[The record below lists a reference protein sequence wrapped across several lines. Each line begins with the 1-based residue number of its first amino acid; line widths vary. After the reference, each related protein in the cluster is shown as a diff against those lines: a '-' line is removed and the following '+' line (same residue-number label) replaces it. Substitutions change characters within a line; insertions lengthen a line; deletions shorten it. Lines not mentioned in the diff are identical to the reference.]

1 MLCVAVKQTT
11 FVLARLSHHEKE
23 RKRERDKIVVL
34 CRLSSHIFQLA
45 ENKSAS
51 FYYHSQICVCHCI
64 IKVEGITI
72 INIFFVEFYRFHL
85 ESLKQGVISDSK

>member
-51 FYYHSQICVCHCI
+51 FCYQSQICVCHCI

-72 INIFFVEFYRFHL
+72 NILFIEFYRFHL
-85 ESLKQGVISDSK
+85 KSLKQGVISDSK